1 MTRPTAIL
9 IAGPTASG
17 KSGLA
22 LTLAERWNGTVINAD
37 SMQVYAD
44 LRILT
49 ARPSEADLAR
59 APHAL
64 YGFVDGAEAY
74 SVGRYVT
81 DAAAAIAAAQDS
93 GRLPI
98 LVGGTGLY
106 FKALLEGLSPIPPI
120 PDEIRQRWRGEAKR
134 IGPQR
139 LHALL
144 RERDPATAERL
155 APSDPQ
161 RVTRA
166 LEVLE
171 ATGRPLSDWQREAG
185 VGILEAEQTLRL
197 VMSPSRDEIYR
208 RCDARFDAMLSSGA
222 LAEVRALAARTL
234 DPDLPVMRALGVA
247 PLLGH
252 LVGQASLS
260 DAAERAKAETRQYAK
275 RQITWT
281 KSNMMSWKMIN
292 EQHSKMIK
300 EGDFPFIDS

>member
-44 LRILT
+44 LRVLT

-74 SVGRYVT
+74 SVGRYMT
-81 DAAAAIAAAQDS
+81 DVAAAIVAEHAS

-98 LVGGTGLY
+98 IVGGTGLY

-120 PDEIRQRWRGEAKR
+120 PDDIRQYWRGEAKR
-134 IGPQR
+134 VGPER

-155 APSDPQ
+155 APTDPQ

-166 LEVLE
+166 LEVIE
-171 ATGRPLSDWQREAG
+171 ATGRPLSDWQRETG
-185 VGILEAEQTLRL
+185 VGILEAERTLRL
-197 VMSPSRDEIYR
+197 VVSPIREEVYR
-208 RCDARFDAMLSSGA
+208 RCDARFDVMLRNGA
-222 LAEVRALAARTL
+222 LAEVQALAARAL

-247 PLLGH
+247 PLLRHLAGH
-252 LVGQASLS
+252 TSLAA
-260 DAAERAKAETRQYAK
+260 AAERAKAETRQYAK
-275 RQITWT
+275 RQITWI
-281 KSNMMSWKMIN
+281 KSNMMSWKIID
-292 EQHSKMIK
+292 EQY
-300 EGDFPFIDS
+300 